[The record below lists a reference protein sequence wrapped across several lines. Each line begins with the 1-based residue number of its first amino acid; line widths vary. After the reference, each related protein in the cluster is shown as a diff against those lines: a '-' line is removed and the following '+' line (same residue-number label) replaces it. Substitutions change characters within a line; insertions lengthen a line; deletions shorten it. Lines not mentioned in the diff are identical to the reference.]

1 MISIAQVTLA
11 MQPWLGMALLNAAPL
26 AEKVALKLNA
36 YRPTDDPDA
45 LCRALDSLLFG
56 AIRQIAGPDMR
67 VLLDDGTWIR
77 VRTEDVATM
86 TDDVMFLYFE
96 TYPVDPP
103 HRVLLND
110 YALSHHSLSA
120 LRALYT
126 RFQSL
131 HTREEL
137 SAIARIA
144 RGGYP
149 AFRLGWLNSSQTRS

>member
-11 MQPWLGMALLNAAPL
+11 MQPWLGMALLRAAPL
-26 AEKVALKLNA
+26 AERVALKLNA
-36 YRPTDDPDA
+36 FRATDDPDA
-45 LCRALDSLLFG
+45 LRRAVDSLLFG
-56 AIRQIAGPDMR
+56 AVRQIAGADMR

-86 TDDVMFLYFE
+86 TDDVMYLYFM
-96 TYPVDPP
+96 TYPVDRI
-103 HRVLLND
+103 HLSMLND
-110 YALSHHSLSA
+110 YALSHQSLSA

-126 RFQSL
+126 RFSAL
-131 HTREEL
+131 HTPEEL

-149 AFRLGWLNSSQTRS
+149 AFRLGWLNTTQTRS